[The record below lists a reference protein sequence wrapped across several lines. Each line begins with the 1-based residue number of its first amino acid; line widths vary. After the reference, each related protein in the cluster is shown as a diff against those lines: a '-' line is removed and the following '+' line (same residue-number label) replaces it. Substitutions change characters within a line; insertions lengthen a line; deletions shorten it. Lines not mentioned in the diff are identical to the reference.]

1 MSGIWEG
8 QTKSFGKHEWMLF
21 RIRVRVRVYEIR
33 AEKTESEHPTTIW
46 LNKENKKMPQL
57 QFGTL
62 CSLPFVR
69 RNEYLCVCEWCLLS
83 TLFGLVSEFKEVSL
97 FPVLSLPVFFGLA
110 FNRAVV
116 HLLKNV
122 LAEWMKRKF
131 SWSINSLFPPSK
143 NGSSPSKSRKSG
155 V

>member
-1 MSGIWEG
+1 MAKTSERVEYSGYGGRKCLVFERAK
-8 QTKSFGKHEWMLF
+8 QSHLEKHEWMLF

-62 CSLPFVR
+62 CSLPFVH

-110 FNRAVV
+110 FNRVVV
-116 HLLKNV
+116 HLLKMFWQN
-122 LAEWMKRKF
+122 EWSESF
-131 SWSINSLFPPSK
+131 L
-143 NGSSPSKSRKSG
+143 GA
-155 V
+155 